1 MQIKA
6 LIPLTI
12 PLFLS
17 LIQPCPAPIGQA
29 ISLGV
34 RVGSKLVHAGNDV
47 ADHVS
52 NNSRRTDPGIFI
64 REANNGNGNGNG
76 NGKNRGTGNGTGNKN
91 GNQNG
96 NHDSGDDNDDVLAGL
111 PQPAANICKQQL
123 TNREVR
129 FHVNNNNVKV
139 DGVPPACMTLATVFL
154 GDNPDGG
161 APVPLGKLFSS
172 VLDRRDGC

>member
-34 RVGSKLVHAGNDV
+34 RVGSKVVHAGSDI
-47 ADHVS
+47 ADHTS
-52 NNSRRTDPGIFI
+52 NNSRRTVPEISI
-64 REANNGNGNGNG
+64 REANNGNGNG
-76 NGKNRGTGNGTGNKN
+76 NGKNRGTGNGNGNKN
-91 GNQNG
+91 GN
-96 NHDSGDDNDDVLAGL
+96 HDSDNDDDVLAGL

-123 TNREVR
+123 TNAEVR
-129 FHVNNNNVKV
+129 FQINNNKVKV

-154 GDNPDGG
+154 GNNPDGG
-161 APVPLGKLFSS
+161 APVPLGKQAISECF
-172 VLDRRDGC
+172 G

>member
-34 RVGSKLVHAGNDV
+34 RVGSKVVHAGSDI
-47 ADHVS
+47 ADHTS
-52 NNSRRTDPGIFI
+52 NNSRRTVPEISI
-64 REANNGNGNGNG
+64 REANNG
-76 NGKNRGTGNGTGNKN
+76 NGKNRGTGTGNGNKN
-91 GNQNG
+91 GN
-96 NHDSGDDNDDVLAGL
+96 HDSDDDDDDDDDVLAGL

-123 TNREVR
+123 TNAEVR
-129 FHVNNNNVKV
+129 FHINNNKVKV

-154 GDNPDGG
+154 GNNPDGG
-161 APVPLGKLFSS
+161 APVPLGKQAISECF
-172 VLDRRDGC
+172 G

>member
-34 RVGSKLVHAGNDV
+34 RVGSKVVHAGSDI
-47 ADHVS
+47 ADHTS
-52 NNSRRTDPGIFI
+52 NNSRRTVPEISI
-64 REANNGNGNGNG
+64 REANNGNGNG
-76 NGKNRGTGNGTGNKN
+76 NGKNRGTGNGNGNKN
-91 GNQNG
+91 GN
-96 NHDSGDDNDDVLAGL
+96 HDSDNDDDVLAGL

-123 TNREVR
+123 TNAEVR
-129 FHVNNNNVKV
+129 FQINNNKVKV

-161 APVPLGKLFSS
+161 APVPLGKQAISECF
-172 VLDRRDGC
+172 G